1 MVLRA
6 VVQSEEMMNMLR
18 HAGLA
23 TGEKEPPA
31 EPKMTRAMARKVEA
45 EGLTVPYLVAPATP
59 PRIPDPEVVFLAGG
73 LLQPEEEGER
83 DTEYRPD
90 LDPFADDDD
99 DDSLFSEGTPRSQ
112 REESFNSCLSTPTA
126 SQVFHFIKTGLA
138 SRFYFPQGTP
148 NTSRTPDHGTFKR
161 PFLAR
166 GSNNL
171 ASRILDFDSTP
182 PANFEGYSTRSKNPM
197 TDRRIEDIEQQ
208 FIPFDITPDMYDLPL
223 DNDDYSTFLKEMY
236 NEEMYNDEAYNE
248 EEDVEFVYCPD
259 EADEHTKDPE
269 EHRNDKATKVT
280 KKEVAELMAELCEF
294 ADSSLKTDADDSK
307 KKKSGKKKRV
317 PLPGEQIFE
326 AIKEHTTRGETSK
339 VVKETTNSEP
349 LMSESKDSKAEAE
362 TTTEVTFEQ
371 REQLGSQ
378 ISQHIQLL
386 TQMSLLSSH
395 NNTWRSV
402 KGQCST
408 MLGEVAA
415 ASLRPGSVA
424 AQTNL
429 YTSLAVVSKWEDTGR
444 DPTTVT
450 KNKNSKKYKKR
461 NVNFDIADSLIE
473 FMAHQR
479 VFYFP
484 ALLPTSALAQDCSR
498 IAWTEGEDHL
508 LALALAATAP
518 SLSKTQSLTELSFAL
533 QARYMRAKSAVQIR
547 ARIKNL
553 KVRDSEE
560 ASNPVVHFI
569 KTGEA
574 RTSRVAMSTTGNGG
588 ESLLEMLRV
597 GDASDFSPLWTRKL
611 HGILQRRGSE
621 SEPRR
626 LQPAPSV
633 LPFPPLRPQAQH
645 IQKVILVPGVPLP
658 NLPPPSPPPIH
669 RAILCVDGQ
678 TGTPT
683 STSEGEDGPPPPS
696 SKDGRSPIKLKIKL
710 RTHPYKSPM
719 KAASERILR
728 KYSVSPRK
736 LRPLRPIHIK
746 ARRESAPCSSA
757 PRNLPLET
765 LASPT
770 RSPPRAISPPPS
782 EGGRDMADSVETP
795 TTLARRKSR
804 GQKEAELTLA
814 LVGPLET
821 VEEKELRE
829 GRESREMFEQ
839 IRKAIAGNDAKQHRF
854 AEIIDSVETAG
865 TVATYTS
872 LHTLLSGH
880 PIVQE
885 SLLDLLSDAEAQELG
900 DLVFSA
906 HQQRVRM
913 KQFVLRLSVAYRH
926 QPAYHARV
934 LRELDA
940 LCSDPHLAPE
950 TLRAAASRLFKHNA
964 FLLEQFLLLVP
975 GTEPPEGCLPSPEVR
990 SDTVVIEG
998 EIFRCI
1004 LALGKRFSTTDF
1016 WPEDALDSLHV

>member
-73 LLQPEEEGER
+73 MLQPEEEGDR

-112 REESFNSCLSTPTA
+112 REESFNSCLSTPNA
-126 SQVFHFIKTGLA
+126 SQVFHFIKKIGSA
-138 SRFYFPQGTP
+138 SSSFSPQGTP
-148 NTSRTPDHGTFKR
+148 NPSKTPDHGTFKR

-182 PANFEGYSTRSKNPM
+182 PENFEGYSTRSKNPM
-197 TDRRIEDIEQQ
+197 TDKRIEDIEQQ
-208 FIPFDITPDMYDLPL
+208 FIPFDITPDMYDPVETL

-248 EEDVEFVYCPD
+248 EEDLEFVYCPD

-269 EHRNDKATKVT
+269 ELRNDKATKVT

-294 ADSSLKTDADDSK
+294 ADSSLKTDADDTRK
-307 KKKSGKKKRV
+307 KKGAKKKRA

-326 AIKEHTTRGETSK
+326 AIKEHTRGDTNK
-339 VVKETTNSEP
+339 VVKETANSEP
-349 LMSESKDSKAEAE
+349 LVESTDSKAEAE
-362 TTTEVTFEQ
+362 TDTELTVDQ
-371 REQLGSQ
+371 RDQLGSQ

-395 NNTWRSV
+395 NSSWRSV

-408 MLGEVAA
+408 MLAEVAA

-429 YTSLAVVSKWEDTGR
+429 YTSLAVISKWEDTGR

-473 FMAHQR
+473 FMANQR

-518 SLSKTQSLTELSFAL
+518 SLSKTGLTELSFAL

-560 ASNPVVHFI
+560 ANNPVVHFI

-574 RTSRVAMSTTGNGG
+574 RTCKVTMSTIGNGG
-588 ESLLEMLRV
+588 QSLLEMLRAGEV
-597 GDASDFSPLWTRKL
+597 SDFSPLWTRKL
-611 HGILQRRGSE
+611 HGLLQRRGSE

-626 LQPAPSV
+626 LQPAPSF

-645 IQKVILVPGVPLP
+645 IQKVILVPGPPLP

-683 STSEGEDGPPPPS
+683 STSEGEDGPPPS
-696 SKDGRSPIKLKIKL
+696 SNNSRSPIKLKIKL
-710 RTHPYKSPM
+710 RSHPYKSPM

-746 ARRESAPCSSA
+746 ARRESAPCIA
-757 PRNLPLET
+757 PRNLPLQT

-782 EGGRDMADSVETP
+782 DGSRDMADSVETP

-814 LVGPLET
+814 LLGPLET
-821 VEEKELRE
+821 AEEKELRE

-839 IRKAIAGNDAKQHRF
+839 IRKAISGNEAKQQQF
-854 AEIIDSVETAG
+854 AEIIGSVETVG
-865 TVATYTS
+865 TVATYTA

-885 SLLDLLSDAEAQELG
+885 SLLDLLSDAEAHELG

-913 KQFVLRLSVAYRH
+913 KQFVLRLSMAYRH

-998 EIFRCI
+998 EMFKCI
-1004 LALGKRFSTTDF
+1004 LALGKRFSTTDH
-1016 WPEDALDSLHV
+1016 WTEETLDSCHL

>member
-1 MVLRA
+1 M
-6 VVQSEEMMNMLR
+6 
-18 HAGLA
+18 
-23 TGEKEPPA
+23 
-31 EPKMTRAMARKVEA
+31 
-45 EGLTVPYLVAPATP
+45 
-59 PRIPDPEVVFLAGG
+59 
-73 LLQPEEEGER
+73 
-83 DTEYRPD
+83 
-90 LDPFADDDD
+90 
-99 DDSLFSEGTPRSQ
+99 
-112 REESFNSCLSTPTA
+112 
-126 SQVFHFIKTGLA
+126 
-138 SRFYFPQGTP
+138 
-148 NTSRTPDHGTFKR
+148 
-161 PFLAR
+161 
-166 GSNNL
+166 

-182 PANFEGYSTRSKNPM
+182 PDNFEGYSTRSKNPM
-197 TDRRIEDIEQQ
+197 TDKRIEDIEQQ
-208 FIPFDITPDMYDLPL
+208 FIPFDITPDMYDPVETW

-248 EEDVEFVYCPD
+248 EEDLEFVYCPD

-269 EHRNDKATKVT
+269 ELRNDKATKVT

-294 ADSSLKTDADDSK
+294 ADSSLKTDADDSR

-326 AIKEHTTRGETSK
+326 AIKEHTRVDANK
-339 VVKETTNSEP
+339 AVKETAASEP
-349 LMSESKDSKAEAE
+349 LVEESNDNQAE
-362 TTTEVTFEQ
+362 TEIETELTFEQ
-371 REQLGSQ
+371 REELGSQ

-395 NNTWRSV
+395 NSTWRSV

-408 MLGEVAA
+408 MLAEVAG

-429 YTSLAVVSKWEDTGR
+429 YTSLAVINKWEETGR
-444 DPTTVT
+444 DPTTIT

-518 SLSKTQSLTELSFAL
+518 SLSKTGLTELSFAL

-560 ASNPVVHFI
+560 ANNPVVHFI

-574 RTSRVAMSTTGNGG
+574 RTCRVAMNTIGNGG
-588 ESLLEMLRV
+588 ETLLEMLRN
-597 GDASDFSPLWTRKL
+597 GDVSDFSPLWTRKL
-611 HGILQRRGSE
+611 HGLLQRRGSE
-621 SEPRR
+621 AEPRR
-626 LQPAPSV
+626 LQPAPPAF
-633 LPFPPLRPQAQH
+633 LPFPPLRPQPQH
-645 IQKVILVPGVPLP
+645 IQKVILVPGPALP

-683 STSEGEDGPPPPS
+683 STSEGEDGLPPPS
-696 SKDGRSPIKLKIKL
+696 SNNGRSPIKLKIKL

-736 LRPLRPIHIK
+736 LRPLRPIHLK
-746 ARRESAPCSSA
+746 ARRESAPCSA
-757 PRNLPLET
+757 PRNLPLQT

-782 EGGRDMADSVETP
+782 DGSRDMADSVETP

-814 LVGPLET
+814 LLGPLET
-821 VEEKELRE
+821 AEEKELRE

-839 IRKAIAGNDAKQHRF
+839 IRKAIAGNEGKQQQF

-865 TVATYTS
+865 TVATYTA
-872 LHTLLSGH
+872 LHSLLSGH
-880 PIVQE
+880 PVVQE
-885 SLLDLLSDAEAQELG
+885 SLLDLLTDAEAQELG
-900 DLVFSA
+900 DLVFTA

-913 KQFVLRLSVAYRH
+913 KQFVLRLSMAYRH

-934 LRELDA
+934 LRELDS

-998 EIFRCI
+998 EMFKCI
-1004 LALGKRFSTTDF
+1004 LALGKRFSTTDN
-1016 WPEDALDSLHV
+1016 WSEEALDSLHV

>member
-73 LLQPEEEGER
+73 QLQEEEEGDK

-112 REESFNSCLSTPTA
+112 REESFSSCLSTPVA
-126 SQVFHFIKTGLA
+126 SQVWIDKKKSF
-138 SRFYFPQGTP
+138 SEYFSPQSTP
-148 NTSRTPDHGTFKR
+148 NISRTPDHGTFKR

-166 GSNNL
+166 GSNSL
-171 ASRILDFDSTP
+171 ASRVLDFDTAP
-182 PANFEGYSTRSKNPM
+182 PEKFEGYSTRSKNPM
-197 TDRRIEDIEQQ
+197 TDKRIEDIEQQ
-208 FIPFDITPDMYDLPL
+208 FIPFDITPDMYDPVETWE
-223 DNDDYSTFLKEMY
+223 NDDYSTFLKEMY
-236 NEEMYNDEAYNE
+236 NEEVYNDDAYNE
-248 EEDVEFVYCPD
+248 EEDTEFVYCPD

-269 EHRNDKATKVT
+269 ELRNDKATKVT

-294 ADSSLKTDADDSK
+294 ADSSLKTDGDESRK
-307 KKKSGKKKRV
+307 KKVAKKKRAQ
-317 PLPGEQIFE
+317 LPGEQIFE
-326 AIKEHTTRGETSK
+326 AIKEHT
-339 VVKETTNSEP
+339 VKGDVNKAVKDTESTDP
-349 LMSESKDSKAEAE
+349 LPESQESESKTVAEAE
-362 TTTEVTFEQ
+362 LTSDQ
-371 REQLGSQ
+371 RQVLGLQL
-378 ISQHIQLL
+378 SQHIQLL
-386 TQMSLLSSH
+386 TQMSLLASH
-395 NNTWRSV
+395 NSTWRSV
-402 KGQCST
+402 KGQCSS
-408 MLGEVAA
+408 MLAEVAA
-415 ASLRPGSVA
+415 ASLRPGSIA
-424 AQTNL
+424 SQTNL
-429 YTSLAVVSKWEDTGR
+429 YTSLAVLEEWDNTGQ

-461 NVNFDIADSLIE
+461 NVNFDISDPLIE
-473 FMAHQR
+473 FMARQR

-484 ALLPTSALAQDCSR
+484 ALLPDSALAQDCSR
-498 IAWTEGEDHL
+498 IAWTDGEDHL

-518 SLSKTQSLTELSFAL
+518 SLSKTGLTELSFAL

-560 ASNPVVHFI
+560 ANNPVVHFI

-574 RTSRVAMSTTGNGG
+574 RTCKVAISTIGNGSQ
-588 ESLLEMLRV
+588 SLLEMLRAGEV
-597 GDASDFSPLWTRKL
+597 FDFSPLWTRKL
-611 HGILQRRGSE
+611 HAILQRRGSD

-633 LPFPPLRPQAQH
+633 LPFPPFTEQTGH
-645 IQKVILVPGVPLP
+645 IQKVILVAGPPLAHP
-658 NLPPPSPPPIH
+658 LPPSPPPIH
-669 RAILCVDGQ
+669 RAILCLDGQ

-683 STSEGEDGPPPPS
+683 STSEGEDGPPPS
-696 SKDGRSPIKLKIKL
+696 SSNGKSPIKLKIKL

-719 KAASERILR
+719 KAASDRILR

-736 LRPLRPIHIK
+736 LRPLRPIHLK
-746 ARRESAPCSSA
+746 TSRRESAPCIVQ
-757 PRNLPLET
+757 RILPPT
-765 LASPT
+765 MASPT

-782 EGGRDMADSVETP
+782 DGSRDMADSVETP

-814 LVGPLET
+814 LVGPLESAG
-821 VEEKELRE
+821 EKELRE
-829 GRESREMFEQ
+829 ERESREMFEQ
-839 IRKAIAGNDAKQHRF
+839 IRKAIAGNEEKQLKF
-854 AEIIDSVETAG
+854 TEIIDFVETAG
-865 TVATYTS
+865 TVATYTALHS
-872 LHTLLSGH
+872 LLDGH

-885 SLLDLLSDAEAQELG
+885 SLLDLLSDSEAQELG
-900 DLVFSA
+900 DLVFTA

-926 QPAYHARV
+926 QPAYHARI
-934 LRELDA
+934 LRELDN

-975 GTEPPEGCLPSPEVR
+975 GTEPPEACLPSPEVS
-990 SDTVVIEG
+990 SDRVIIQG
-998 EIFRCI
+998 EIFRCMLT
-1004 LALGKRFSTTDF
+1004 LAKRFS
-1016 WPEDALDSLHV
+1016 LDNSPRKL